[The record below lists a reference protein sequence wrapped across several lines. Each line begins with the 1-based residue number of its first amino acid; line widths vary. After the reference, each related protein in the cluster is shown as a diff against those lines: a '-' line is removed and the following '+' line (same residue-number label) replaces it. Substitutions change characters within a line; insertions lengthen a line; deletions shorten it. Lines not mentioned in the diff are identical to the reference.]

1 MERPTDGRVFFH
13 GDDVS
18 HIQRSQI
25 PYVRR
30 QIGMIFQDHRL
41 LMDRTVF
48 DNVALP
54 LVIDGYSHGD
64 INKRVAAALDKV
76 GLLGKERYQPR
87 MLSGGEQQ
95 RVGIARA
102 IVNKPPAAG
111 GRADRQ
117 PGSPAFHGH
126 HAPVRGVQPL
136 RRLRAD
142 CHSRSGA
149 DRPDALPHP
158 DPQGGSHVFVRGGS
172 LMAIVRHKQPPLRRL
187 MMYGWI
193 MCVRPLPAWVSCG
206 ATRSPPPDDPG
217 SAWRESGAAFL
228 FPRIA
233 EECRSGRGE
242 LADQLPDLLYLRKD
256 LPEQSILDMKQRIL
270 LYPEVESVTYE
281 P

>member
-1 MERPTDGRVFFH
+1 MVATGVVIQVLCRYGGVSAPCFIPVGVCQSQGTVMIRFDKVSKVYSGGHQALQKVSFHLRKGEMAFLTGHSGAGKSTLLKLISVMERPTDGRVFFH

-102 IVNKPPAAG
+102 IVNKPPLLL
-111 GRADRQ
+111 ADE
-117 PGSPAFHGH
+117 PTGN
-126 HAPVRGVQPL
+126 L
-136 RRLRAD
+136 
-142 CHSRSGA
+142 
-149 DRPDALPHP
+149 
-158 DPQGGSHVFVRGGS
+158 DPQLS
-172 LMAIVRHKQPPLRRL
+172 MDIMRL
-187 MMYGWI
+187 FEEFNRFGVSVLIATHDLGLIARMRYRTLTLKAGRMY
-193 MCVRPLPAWVSCG
+193 S
-206 ATRSPPPDDPG
+206 
-217 SAWRESGAAFL
+217 SGEA
-228 FPRIA
+228 R
-233 EECRSGRGE
+233 
-242 LADQLPDLLYLRKD
+242 
-256 LPEQSILDMKQRIL
+256 
-270 LYPEVESVTYE
+270 
-281 P
+281 

>member
-1 MERPTDGRVFFH
+1 MIRFDKVSKVYSGGHQALQKVSFHLRKGEMAFLTGHSGAGKSTLLKLLSVMERPTDGRVFFH

-54 LVIDGYSHGD
+54 LVIDGYSHAD

-102 IVNKPPAAG
+102 IVNKPPLLL
-111 GRADRQ
+111 ADE
-117 PGSPAFHGH
+117 PTGN
-126 HAPVRGVQPL
+126 L
-136 RRLRAD
+136 
-142 CHSRSGA
+142 
-149 DRPDALPHP
+149 
-158 DPQGGSHVFVRGGS
+158 DPQLS
-172 LMAIVRHKQPPLRRL
+172 MDIMRL
-187 MMYGWI
+187 FEEFNRFGVSVLIATHDLGLIARMRYRTLTLKAGRMY
-193 MCVRPLPAWVSCG
+193 SQEQE
-206 ATRSPPPDDPG
+206 
-217 SAWRESGAAFL
+217 ES
-228 FPRIA
+228 
-233 EECRSGRGE
+233 
-242 LADQLPDLLYLRKD
+242 
-256 LPEQSILDMKQRIL
+256 
-270 LYPEVESVTYE
+270 
-281 P
+281 